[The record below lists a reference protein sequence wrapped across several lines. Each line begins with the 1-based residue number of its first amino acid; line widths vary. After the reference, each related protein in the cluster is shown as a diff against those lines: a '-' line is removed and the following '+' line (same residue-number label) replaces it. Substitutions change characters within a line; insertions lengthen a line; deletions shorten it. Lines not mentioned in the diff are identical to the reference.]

1 MQINRLFEIV
11 YILLEHQCITAK
23 ELANRFE
30 VSVRTIYRDIDVL
43 SAAGIPIYMTR
54 GKGGGISLLPN
65 FILNK
70 TVLTK
75 SEKTEILSA
84 LHAVQ
89 AVNSNESKTVIQRLS
104 NLFGETQTD
113 WLEIDFS
120 SWGNHREEASLFQTL
135 KTAVLHKR
143 VVHFLY
149 HNANGQQ
156 SSRIAEPLKLCFK
169 GQSWYLYAFCLH
181 KCDYRFFK
189 LRRIKDL
196 NISEQEVQHSPPK
209 HVFSEDDEAY
219 LNTVTVTLKLS
230 SEMGYRVYDEFD
242 CVQISDDGSF
252 LVTCTLP
259 GDDWLYYYIATFG
272 EHCEIIEP
280 QEIRYQMKDKLQKML
295 KFYL

>member
-11 YILLEHQCITAK
+11 YILLEHQCMTAK

-70 TVLTK
+70 TVLTE

-104 NLFGETQTD
+104 NLFGEAQTD

-120 SWGNHREEASLFQTL
+120 SWGNYREEVSLFQTL
-135 KTAVLHKR
+135 KTAILHKR

-156 SSRIAEPLKLCFK
+156 SNRIAEPLKLCFK

-196 NISEQEVQHSPPK
+196 NMSEQVSTAFFTEACFFTGQRSRFKHSNS
-209 HVFSEDDEAY
+209 HIE
-219 LNTVTVTLKLS
+219 T
-230 SEMGYRVYDEFD
+230 
-242 CVQISDDGSF
+242 IS
-252 LVTCTLP
+252 
-259 GDDWLYYYIATFG
+259 
-272 EHCEIIEP
+272 
-280 QEIRYQMKDKLQKML
+280 
-295 KFYL
+295 